1 MKHLLL
7 TLLAFISISMLAAD
21 YVPMIEEGK
30 TWHYYFLPDE
40 HEMECLEPPFP
51 HYLTDVTIQ
60 GDSIID
66 GKTYK
71 KVYSYGYDP
80 TYEED
85 KSTWELVAL
94 LRENDKVVYAYADA
108 SSDAFNIQECAY
120 QYLTHDQDTWKGEV
134 VIYDF
139 NQYQKGVGVTK
150 TYDITDR
157 LGHKYKRY
165 DTLEGGLWNVTEGVG
180 IQGNP
185 SMFYLPL
192 KDWVLCASDAM
203 LCNITN
209 ADGEVIYVHHH
220 AVEGDINDDGV
231 VDIQD
236 VQEIAG
242 VVGDN
247 ANYEGNDITY
257 DGIVDIDDINWVIN
271 YLLGKAYDHWY
282 E

>member
-1 MKHLLL
+1 MKKILL
-7 TLLAFISISMLAAD
+7 TLLVFISSSMLAAD
-21 YVPMIEEGK
+21 YIPMIEEGK
-30 TWHYYFLPDE
+30 TWHYYFLPDV
-40 HEMECLEPPFP
+40 HEMDWMDPPFP
-51 HYLTDVTIQ
+51 HYLEDVTIQ

-71 KVYSYGYDP
+71 KVYSYNP
-80 TYEED
+80 KNKED
-85 KSTWELVAL
+85 KSAWELVAL
-94 LRENDKVVYAYADA
+94 MRENDKVVYAYADA
-108 SSDAFNIQECAY
+108 SSDAYTIQECAY
-120 QYLTHDQDTWKGEV
+120 QYIPYDQDPWKGEV

-139 NQYQKGVGVTK
+139 NQYEKGVGVTK

-192 KDWVLCASDAM
+192 DTWVLCASDAM

-209 ADGEVIYVHHH
+209 AAGEVIYVHHH
-220 AVEGDINDDGV
+220 AVDGDINDDGV

-236 VQEIAG
+236 VQEIAQ
-242 VVGDN
+242 VVAID
-247 ANYEGNDITY
+247 ANYEGNDINY
-257 DGIVDIDDINWVIN
+257 DNVVDINDINLVIN

-282 E
+282 EY